1 MDTTSAGVHH
11 ALKGRG
17 VAAAMT
23 GALPPGEIE
32 PIAVRL
38 NEAQRLSG
46 FSRSDLYRRASR
58 GEIIF
63 LKSGSRILVE
73 FASLKAAIAA
83 LPIARINIA
92 V

>member
-11 ALKGRG
+11 ALKGS
-17 VAAAMT
+17 ASSIAMT
-23 GALPPGEIE
+23 GGRPPGEIE